1 MKERFKTH
9 FGSTYED
16 FFDGDKTIIMDEES
30 YQKSKQEPSEASN
43 QPQEPEKHTN
53 SRETEFQFHTTSFD
67 SDDMLL
73 NQLIQANNEID
84 KLK

>member
-30 YQKSKQEPSEASN
+30 FQKSQQEPSEN
-43 QPQEPEKHTN
+43 FQQPKEPEEQTN
-53 SRETEFQFHTTSFD
+53 SQETEF
-67 SDDMLL
+67 
-73 NQLIQANNEID
+73 
-84 KLK
+84 